1 MVEATKKFDGFKGSG
16 IRERP
21 VVILGGNRDDH
32 RQYKREDA
40 LPVCDVSCEP
50 CYEPFQFE
58 NGRVACLLQRE
69 ATRAEQRTNERREVH
84 VRGMRFCEIERERGN
99 PWWS

>member
-1 MVEATKKFDGFKGSG
+1 MNDGSHTRVIKTNGKIETKKRTMLRRGSVAEKNNKFDGFKGNG

-40 LPVCDVSCEP
+40 LPVCECVV
-50 CYEPFQFE
+50 
-58 NGRVACLLQRE
+58 RALL
-69 ATRAEQRTNERREVH
+69 RAAST
-84 VRGMRFCEIERERGN
+84 
-99 PWWS
+99 